1 MIAIAKEFGC
11 LPSQVMSIDD
21 EYTAYCFN
29 EACMNVLTR
38 LKNNETP
45 HYVTLEQG
53 KENQQ
58 SYHNFSDFY
67 KNIGG

>member
-1 MIAIAKEFGC
+1 
-11 LPSQVMSIDD
+11 MSIDD

-45 HYVTLEQG
+45 HYATLEQG
-53 KENQQ
+53 KEKQQ